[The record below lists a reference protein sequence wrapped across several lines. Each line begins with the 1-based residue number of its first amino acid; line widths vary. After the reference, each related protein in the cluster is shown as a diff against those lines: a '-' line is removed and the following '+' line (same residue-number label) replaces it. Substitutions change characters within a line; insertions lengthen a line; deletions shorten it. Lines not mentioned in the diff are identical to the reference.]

1 MQNKIILLYNYK
13 KRTYILICDILLYLI
28 NEPSKKNSIATSKN
42 DKNKAK
48 EVVES
53 NELDPLEELHIRID
67 TLVEL
72 LSDKGII
79 NKKGY
84 INNVMMRIHESSKAK
99 SFDNLEEI

>member
-1 MQNKIILLYNYK
+1 MNK
-13 KRTYILICDILLYLI
+13 
-28 NEPSKKNSIATSKN
+28 PSKNNTSPQRKHE
-42 DKNKAK
+42 KNKSK

-53 NELDPLEELHIRID
+53 SELEQIEELSIRID

-84 INNVMMRIHESSKAK
+84 INNVMMRIHEASKAK
-99 SFDNLEEI
+99 SFDEYDEL

>member
-1 MQNKIILLYNYK
+1 MNK
-13 KRTYILICDILLYLI
+13 
-28 NEPSKKNSIATSKN
+28 PSKNNPSPQRKHE
-42 DKNKAK
+42 KNKSK

-53 NELDPLEELHIRID
+53 SELEQIEELSIRID

-84 INNVMMRIHESSKAK
+84 INNVMMRIHEASKAK
-99 SFDNLEEI
+99 SFDEYDEL

>member
-1 MQNKIILLYNYK
+1 LTNK
-13 KRTYILICDILLYLI
+13 
-28 NEPSKKNSIATSKN
+28 PSKNNTSSHRKHG
-42 DKNKAK
+42 DNKSK

-53 NELDPLEELHIRID
+53 NELEQIEELSIRID

-84 INNVMMRIHESSKAK
+84 INNVMMRIHETSKAK
-99 SFDNLEEI
+99 SFDEYDEI

>member
-1 MQNKIILLYNYK
+1 MTNKPTKNNTLVGRK
-13 KRTYILICDILLYLI
+13 
-28 NEPSKKNSIATSKN
+28 NEKI
-42 DKNKAK
+42 KAK

-53 NELDPLEELHIRID
+53 REIDQIEELIIRID

-84 INNVMMRIHESSKAK
+84 INNVMMRIHETSKAK
-99 SFDNLEEI
+99 SFDEYDEI

>member
-1 MQNKIILLYNYK
+1 MI
-13 KRTYILICDILLYLI
+13 D
-28 NEPSKKNSIATSKN
+28 ESSKKNTVAYHKN
-42 DKNKAK
+42 DENKTK
-48 EVVES
+48 EVIES
-53 NELDPLEELHIRID
+53 NEIDPLEELSIRID

-99 SFDNLEEI
+99 SFDELEEI

>member
-1 MQNKIILLYNYK
+1 
-13 KRTYILICDILLYLI
+13 LI
-28 NEPSKKNSIATSKN
+28 NESSKNNTPTYSKN

-53 NELDPLEELHIRID
+53 NEIDPLEELSIRID

-99 SFDNLEEI
+99 SFDDLEEI

>member
-1 MQNKIILLYNYK
+1 MI
-13 KRTYILICDILLYLI
+13 D
-28 NEPSKKNSIATSKN
+28 ESSKKNTTTYSKN

-53 NELDPLEELHIRID
+53 NEIDPLEELSIRID

-99 SFDNLEEI
+99 SFDDFEEI

>member
-1 MQNKIILLYNYK
+1 MTNKP
-13 KRTYILICDILLYLI
+13 T
-28 NEPSKKNSIATSKN
+28 KNNTLSDRKSE
-42 DKNKAK
+42 KNKAK

-53 NELDPLEELHIRID
+53 SELEQIEELSIRID

-84 INNVMMRIHESSKAK
+84 INNVMMRIHETSKAK
-99 SFDNLEEI
+99 SFDECDEI

>member
-1 MQNKIILLYNYK
+1 
-13 KRTYILICDILLYLI
+13 LI
-28 NEPSKKNSIATSKN
+28 NESSKKNATAYSKN
-42 DKNKAK
+42 DKNKA
-48 EVVES
+48 EGVAEL
-53 NELDPLEELHIRID
+53 NELDPLEELNIRID

>member
-1 MQNKIILLYNYK
+1 MNK
-13 KRTYILICDILLYLI
+13 
-28 NEPSKKNSIATSKN
+28 PSRNNASPQRKHE
-42 DKNKAK
+42 KNKSK

-53 NELDPLEELHIRID
+53 SELEQIEELSIRID

-84 INNVMMRIHESSKAK
+84 INNVMMRIHEASKAK
-99 SFDNLEEI
+99 SFDEYDEL

>member
-1 MQNKIILLYNYK
+1 M
-13 KRTYILICDILLYLI
+13 I
-28 NEPSKKNSIATSKN
+28 NESSKNNTPTYSKN

-53 NELDPLEELHIRID
+53 NEIDPLEELSIRID

-99 SFDNLEEI
+99 SFDDLEEI

>member
-1 MQNKIILLYNYK
+1 
-13 KRTYILICDILLYLI
+13 LID
-28 NEPSKKNSIATSKN
+28 ESSKKNTTAYSKN

-48 EVVES
+48 EVVEA
-53 NELDPLEELHIRID
+53 NEIDPLEELSIRID

-99 SFDNLEEI
+99 SFDDMEEI